1 MIVQRGMHGV
11 PWQSCAFHPDRKL
24 AHSRKHFEIPKDIVV
39 IVITDVE
46 LTSDHAVKSFE
57 ERLRLFLALPFQ
69 GLRHH
74 AGSGFGDRATRAFE
88 AYFLYAVFFQVE
100 VNRQM
105 IAAKWI
111 KPFGRMVR
119 RLQLA
124 KVSGLLVVV
133 ENDLLIE
140 LA

>member
-1 MIVQRGMHGV
+1 MHRV
-11 PWQSCAFHPDRKL
+11 PGQGCAFHSNWKL
-24 AHSRKHFEIPKDIVV
+24 AHSGKYSQIAKNVV

-46 LTSDHAVKSFE
+46 LTCDHTVKSLE
-57 ERLRLFLALPFQ
+57 ERLRLVLALPFQ

-74 AGSGFGDRATRAFE
+74 AGSGFGNGASGSFE
-88 AYFLYAVFFQVE
+88 AYFLYAVVFQVE

-119 RLQLA
+119 RIQLA
-124 KVSGLLVVV
+124 KISWLLVVV